1 MLRSDADLLIL
12 DEPSSGLDTVAES
25 EIHRGLQQLRAGRS
39 TLLISH
45 RLNTVRNADRI
56 VVLENGRIAEQGDH
70 AALMAADGTY
80 AALFRLQ
87 AAGYGPVRP

>member
-1 MLRSDADLLIL
+1 MPGPDR
-12 DEPSSGLDTVAES
+12 P
-25 EIHRGLQQLRAGRS
+25 GLQQLRAGRS
-39 TLLISH
+39 TLPISH